1 MKRFLLLTLLIGMSC
16 SHNISKEK
24 LDLLNGYWEIQ
35 EVEFS
40 NGEKKEYQMSA
51 VVDYIQLDNLQ
62 GYKKK
67 VVPKF
72 DGSFETSDDAEA
84 FKIIERNEKFLIKY
98 ENPLSEWEESL
109 ISLSSDNFSV
119 KNPDGLIYHFK
130 RFEPLKLDL

>member
-35 EVEFS
+35 EVEFP